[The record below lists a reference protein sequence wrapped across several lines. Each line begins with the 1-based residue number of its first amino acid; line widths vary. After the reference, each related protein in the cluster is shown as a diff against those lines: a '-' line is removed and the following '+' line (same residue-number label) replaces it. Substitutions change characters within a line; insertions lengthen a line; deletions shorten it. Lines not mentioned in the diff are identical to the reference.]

1 MWQISSGRT
10 PFQNFSSTGLDLI
23 SQIVNGARESI
34 IRGTPEP
41 YIELYTACWQ
51 DNPEK
56 RPQMSLVAEI
66 LGTIDIENIK
76 QKITLESNLMKNI
89 ENLSSN
95 ALNNSNVE
103 VNDINLETNYSYFQV
118 TSTMEKDVSKISQL
132 ILSIMGRDKN
142 QILMYCS
149 GDGQKWD
156 GPYSF
161 FDFNLSSI
169 SSVATITN
177 FNSPNSPTPD
187 PNSPTPGPNSPT
199 PGPNSPTPGPN
210 SPTPGPNSPTPDPN
224 SPTPDPNSPT
234 PDPNSPTPDPNAQHL
249 VNKNT
254 KVDTFSSNPVIN
266 TDKGILTDT
275 NSLTS
280 TSNTNGSV
288 VTTVS
293 TDSLSSASSTRV
305 NVDPNITGSETPTD
319 LPTSSTSTKTY
330 EHEPCTKSDDP
341 RCKPKATDP
350 TVISTTEENEVITEP
365 PKPKKTTTSQ
375 SQIGSSP
382 KKSTITQF
390 KTYTTT
396 ETLYFPGYTT
406 YTSSTGTNGQLTT
419 YATYIPPSTVV
430 VVKKVT
436 STTVEEIQET
446 NSSPG
451 HLDLE
456 FSVYNLYNISIS
468 FFVIAITIFYLI
480 VA

>member
-1 MWQISSGRT
+1 MSEWIDEAIKNRHLTFHQYKVFSDVHEIGSGSFGTVYKAYNSNHEKHMLQLHRQVEMHKNIISFYGITKNDTYMMVMGYANNGTISLFIKKFNKMDWNLKLKFAKQISSALLCLHNNDIIHRDLHADNNFIHKDDIKLGDFGSSKSIVDGTISLSKAFGSIKYSDPRFLKDLKNYTQTKASDVYSIGVLMWQISSGRT

-177 FNSPNSPTPD
+177 FN
-187 PNSPTPGPNSPT
+187 
-199 PGPNSPTPGPN
+199 
-210 SPTPGPNSPTPDPN
+210 
-224 SPTPDPNSPT
+224 
-234 PDPNSPTPDPNAQHL
+234 
-249 VNKNT
+249 
-254 KVDTFSSNPVIN
+254 
-266 TDKGILTDT
+266 
-275 NSLTS
+275 
-280 TSNTNGSV
+280 
-288 VTTVS
+288 
-293 TDSLSSASSTRV
+293 
-305 NVDPNITGSETPTD
+305 
-319 LPTSSTSTKTY
+319 
-330 EHEPCTKSDDP
+330 
-341 RCKPKATDP
+341 
-350 TVISTTEENEVITEP
+350 
-365 PKPKKTTTSQ
+365 
-375 SQIGSSP
+375 
-382 KKSTITQF
+382 
-390 KTYTTT
+390 
-396 ETLYFPGYTT
+396 
-406 YTSSTGTNGQLTT
+406 
-419 YATYIPPSTVV
+419 
-430 VVKKVT
+430 
-436 STTVEEIQET
+436 
-446 NSSPG
+446 
-451 HLDLE
+451 
-456 FSVYNLYNISIS
+456 
-468 FFVIAITIFYLI
+468 
-480 VA
+480 